1 MKTIYSTIKLMN
13 YVKKKNMIQ
22 NNSDVGADSNW
33 GTTFRRG
40 LENWG
45 EGARVSTV
53 LDSGGGK
60 FSKRQKKNQTRQRKR
75 KKKHSFRSL
84 LQCLKWTV
92 AKCD

>member
-1 MKTIYSTIKLMN
+1 
-13 YVKKKNMIQ
+13 MIQ

-60 FSKRQKKNQTRQRKR
+60 FSKRQKKKPNKT
-75 KKKHSFRSL
+75 KKKKEKTFIQILITVPEMDGRQMRLISYSGDQKL
-84 LQCLKWTV
+84 LQIR
-92 AKCD
+92 

>member
-1 MKTIYSTIKLMN
+1 MN

-40 LENWG
+40 PENWG

-60 FSKRQKKNQTRQRKR
+60 FSKRQKKKTKQDKEKERKNI
-75 KKKHSFRSL
+75 HSDPYYS
-84 LQCLKWTV
+84 
-92 AKCD
+92 A